1 MKPVQFARKWCAQFN
16 ADGSC
21 IQAQLVSADGK
32 KIILK
37 PLDRC
42 ALNVPIQ
49 RCVYFEEA
57 VLPQNFKLDSSENYN
72 AEQRTRLAKNQ
83 EELEAASHEYRM
95 ATGTF
100 SSARRKCPMCQ
111 ERGVEPG
118 FRYCPTC
125 SAERGR
131 QAAAARQRKKRGLA
145 VTVCTPQV
153 TDTQQPKI

>member
-1 MKPVQFARKWCAQFN
+1 MKFKPVQFARKWCAQFN

-21 IQAQLVSADGK
+21 LQAKIVSDDGK

-42 ALNVPIQ
+42 ILNVPIK

-57 VLPQNFKLDSSENYN
+57 VLPQNFKLDPSENYN

-83 EELEAASHEYRM
+83 IEQDEASHEYRM

-100 SSARRKCPMCQ
+100 STSRRKCQQCQ
-111 ERGVEPG
+111 EREAEKPAR
-118 FRYCPTC
+118 FCPIC
-125 SAERGR
+125 AEARR
-131 QAAAARQRKKRGLA
+131 AESIRERQRRKRA
-145 VTVCTPQV
+145 
-153 TDTQQPKI
+153 I